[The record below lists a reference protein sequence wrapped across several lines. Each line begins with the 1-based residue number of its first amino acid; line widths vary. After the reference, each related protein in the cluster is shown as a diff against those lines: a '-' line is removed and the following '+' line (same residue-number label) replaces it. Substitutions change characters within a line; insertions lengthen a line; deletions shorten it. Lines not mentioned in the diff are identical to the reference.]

1 MIPAGFLSVIPAAA
15 SSSRNR
21 AAGSADKV
29 TFSAIPIRSWT
40 GREVE
45 RAGASDDVMGLLRFG
60 WEKESLLVQSVCG
73 GGGLAHIETWNP
85 VGLASTAAA
94 RPGSD
99 RTHSTTIRRYPGIL
113 GTLFRSCSRP
123 RRAFRSSKTD
133 VQGVLAPT
141 CGDRPPV
148 SLVGAGR
155 WPSRRYHPRILGKAP
170 SDVANHSEST
180 GVGNVSDHAARRP
193 LR

>member
-73 GGGLAHIETWNP
+73 GGGLAHIETCNP

-113 GTLFRSCSRP
+113 GTPSGRVRDHGGRLGHRKRTYRACWHRP
-123 RRAFRSSKTD
+123 
-133 VQGVLAPT
+133 
-141 CGDRPPV
+141 
-148 SLVGAGR
+148 VG
-155 WPSRRYHPRILGKAP
+155 
-170 SDVANHSEST
+170 T
-180 GVGNVSDHAARRP
+180 ARRFP
-193 LR
+193 S

>member
-1 MIPAGFLSVIPAAA
+1 MGEGIPAGSISMRWRRARPHRNMEPRRAGVHRRRAPRQRPDPFHDDSALSGH
-15 SSSRNR
+15 SRN
-21 AAGSADKV
+21 A
-29 TFSAIPIRSWT
+29 
-40 GREVE
+40 
-45 RAGASDDVMGLLRFG
+45 
-60 WEKESLLVQSVCG
+60 
-73 GGGLAHIETWNP
+73 
-85 VGLASTAAA
+85 
-94 RPGSD
+94 
-99 RTHSTTIRRYPGIL
+99 
-113 GTLFRSCSRP
+113 FRSCSRP

-180 GVGNVSDHAARRP
+180 GVGNVSDHVAAKAFTLDSGPLPPTRRRLRRRP
-193 LR
+193 RPQIAQRR